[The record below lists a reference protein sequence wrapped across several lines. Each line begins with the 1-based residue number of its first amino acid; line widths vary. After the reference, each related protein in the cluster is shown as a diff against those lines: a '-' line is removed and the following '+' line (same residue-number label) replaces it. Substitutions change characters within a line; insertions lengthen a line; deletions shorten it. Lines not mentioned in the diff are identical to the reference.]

1 MSTKTATPIRRLSGW
16 QGKATLYKLS
26 EQLEGNTHVIVS
38 AVDLSSRYMRHPDD
52 TTPNYMLI
60 ETDIF
65 AATEDGEVAD
75 WMELPG
81 SQKGTLDHAEALR
94 GAGYEVAA

>member
-26 EQLEGNTHVIVS
+26 EQLEGNTYVIVS
-38 AVDLSSRYMRHPDD
+38 AVDLSDRYRRYPDD
-52 TTPNYMLI
+52 ATHGSMLI
-60 ETDIF
+60 ETYIF

-81 SQKGTLDHAEALR
+81 SMKGTLDHAEALR
-94 GAGYEVAA
+94 DAGYEVAA